1 MTKTIWR
8 EAKPFVGLVIVLV
21 LYAIARAWFGAAA
34 GPHGL
39 LEPTGALAGGRAALA
54 LALYVLRFAA
64 LFVVPWIAVYRLV
77 MRAFTAYSSR
87 SRARPE

>member
-1 MTKTIWR
+1 MKQTIWR
-8 EAKPFVGLVIVLV
+8 EAKPFVGLAIVLV
-21 LYAIARAWFGAAA
+21 LYAIVRAWFAAAA
-34 GPHGL
+34 GSRGL
-39 LEPTGALAGGRAALA
+39 LEPNGALAGGHAALA

-77 MRAFTAYSSR
+77 MRAFTAYSNR